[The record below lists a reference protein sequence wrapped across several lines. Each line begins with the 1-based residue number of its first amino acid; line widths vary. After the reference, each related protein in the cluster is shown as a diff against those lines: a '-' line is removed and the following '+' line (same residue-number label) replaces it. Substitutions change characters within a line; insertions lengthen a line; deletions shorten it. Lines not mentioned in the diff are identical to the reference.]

1 VRSTPTDLALIRR
14 LLSNSD
20 SDNQPEFQGG
30 RSTICWIVDG
40 VRRLDVV
47 MDRRTNGRNLSF
59 RTPTPLCATVV
70 RAGRTPELTVTNL
83 LQLRLQ

>member
-1 VRSTPTDLALIRR
+1 MRSTTTDLALIRR